1 MNQDGL
7 KLSSTHQLL
16 VSADD
21 VNIIGG
27 KVHTKKKN
35 TESSA
40 DASKGIGLE
49 VNPDESKYKVMSRD
63 QNTGR
68 SHNMKTDNSSSE
80 RMEEFRYLG
89 KTLTDENSIQEEI
102 KSRSKSGN
110 GCCQ

>member
-1 MNQDGL
+1 VNQDGL

-35 TESSA
+35 TESLA